1 MHRAHTCTL
10 QGIALVGAQHST
22 GLVPNAESAVEEGSV
37 MFTIVSR
44 NCTLHI
50 VDDKQLYL
58 VLGRES
64 MRVRAFVFVCG
75 GVRSQIDEDV
85 VCSL

>member
-1 MHRAHTCTL
+1 MALDWQPHTRCAEL
-10 QGIALVGAQHST
+10 CVPVLMCQGLREPGTVFA
-22 GLVPNAESAVEEGSV
+22 EEGSV

-44 NCTLHI
+44 NI